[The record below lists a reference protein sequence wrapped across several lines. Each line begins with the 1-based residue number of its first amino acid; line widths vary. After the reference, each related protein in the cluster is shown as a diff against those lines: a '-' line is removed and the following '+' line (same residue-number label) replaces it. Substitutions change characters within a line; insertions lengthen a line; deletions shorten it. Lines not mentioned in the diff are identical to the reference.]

1 MSFSRDVHGA
11 PDQAA
16 SDEAVVDGY
25 DEEGDDVED
34 EEEGGGVDF
43 GVQLPGVRVRG
54 AGDKGLVAEAGGEG
68 VQVGEDGLGDGQG
81 HREQPDGPRSDAH
94 ADFGTGPV
102 QRPDDGSVPGQ
113 TGDICGAS
121 LQVYVERQQ
130 PEEQPHIR
138 LFP

>member
-1 MSFSRDVHGA
+1 MSLSGDVHRA

-16 SDEAVVDGY
+16 GDEAVVDGY

-68 VQVGEDGLGDGQG
+68 VQVGEDGFRDGQG
-81 HREQPDGPRSDAH
+81 HREQPDGPGSDTH
-94 ADFGTGPV
+94 TDFGTGPV
-102 QRPDDGSVPGQ
+102 QRSDDGSVPEQ

-121 LQVYVERQQ
+121 LQLYVERQQ
-130 PEEQPHIR
+130 PDE
-138 LFP
+138 